1 MVTIRTERTE
11 KMKSISYAEL
21 LTEFEPTVIKT
32 EKENEIAL
40 AKLDR
45 LIAKGED
52 NWSTAES
59 QIFEL
64 LSFLVEQFEDKAY
77 PLGKLTS
84 PIDSLRVLMEERNL
98 KQSDLA
104 PIFGGQSVVSD
115 VLKGKREINRRQA
128 KQLAEVYH
136 YPVAVF
142 L

>member
-1 MVTIRTERTE
+1 MVAKRTQRTE
-11 KMKSISYAEL
+11 KMKSIGYGEL

-45 LIAKGED
+45 LIQKGEE
-52 NWSTAES
+52 NWSTAEAK
-59 QIFEL
+59 IFEL
-64 LSFLVEQFEDKAY
+64 LSLLVEQFEEKAY

-84 PIDSLRVLMEERNL
+84 PIDSLRVLMEERDL
-98 KQSDLA
+98 KQADLA

-115 VLKGKREINRRQA
+115 VLKGKREISGRQA
-128 KQLAEVYH
+128 KQLAEKFH